1 MKHLAISTLLLC
13 IPYLF
18 FCSFCYL
25 SKAWEF
31 EFFKAL
37 ENLAP
42 TEKHTVQL
50 INVSRLQLLFEGQL
64 C

>member
-1 MKHLAISTLLLC
+1 MKHLPISTLLIC

-18 FCSFCYL
+18 FCSFHYL
-25 SKAWEF
+25 SKAWKF
-31 EFFKAL
+31 DFFKAF

-42 TEKHTVQL
+42 TEKHTVKL
-50 INVSRLQLLFEGQL
+50 INVFRLQLLFEGQH